1 MGIDALHTYR
11 ILSIKRSDITIKR
24 GKLYHRYHHTIPPPP
39 LIILINLNY
48 SWYMKPYVVLW
59 ELTNPTRKIIAI

>member
-1 MGIDALHTYR
+1 MEIYALRTYR
-11 ILSIKRSDITIKR
+11 ILTIKRSDITIKR
-24 GKLYHRYHHTIPPPP
+24 GELYHRYHHTIPPHP

>member
-1 MGIDALHTYR
+1 MGIDALRTYR
-11 ILSIKRSDITIKR
+11 ILSIKRSDIMIKR
-24 GKLYHRYHHTIPPPP
+24 GKLYHRYHHTIPP